1 MKIVFLSNFFNHHQ
15 KPLSDAL
22 YAHLGDDYAFIETR
36 EMTEERK
43 KMGWGGI
50 EKPPYVKQTYTSA
63 EDSAICQA
71 LIDGADVVLHG
82 SAPASLIAPRLR
94 AKKLTFHVGERPY
107 KQGLPFYKVLRHAH
121 LYHKK
126 FRGAYF
132 LAASAFASA
141 DFKKVGMF
149 RGKAYKWG
157 YFTALYDYESFAE
170 LQALKNEKI
179 SILWVSRLIPLKHP
193 EAPIAVAAHLRE
205 RGIPFDL
212 NMIGNGPMEE
222 SVRAAVEE
230 KGLGDSVHLLGA
242 MTPDEVRAHMEKSNI
257 FLFTSDKNEG
267 WGAVL
272 NEAMNSGCATVASH
286 AIGSVPFLIEDGKN
300 GLIYE
305 SGNHADLC
313 EKVAR
318 LAADP
323 DECRRLGEAAYFT
336 MKNEWNAEN
345 AAEKLLVLCEHLL
358 SGEKTPAPFAY
369 GVCSPALPL
378 RDDWIRRK
386 ASL

>member
-1 MKIVFLSNFFNHHQ
+1 MKVVFLSNFFNHHQ

-22 YAHLGDDYAFIETR
+22 YARLGEAYTFVETQ
-36 EMTEERK
+36 EMSEERK

-63 EDSAICQA
+63 ADLAACQA

-107 KQGLPFYKVLRHAH
+107 KQGLPFYKVLRHAY

-132 LAASAFASA
+132 LAASAFAAA
-141 DFKKVGMF
+141 DFKRVGMF
-149 RGKAYKWG
+149 RDKVYKWG
-157 YFTALYDYESFAE
+157 YFTALYEYESFETLAE
-170 LQALKNEKI
+170 LKHTGA
-179 SILWVSRLIPLKHP
+179 SILWVSRLIELKHP
-193 EAPIAVAAHLRE
+193 EAPLAVAAYLRE
-205 RGIPFDL
+205 RGVPFEL
-212 NMIGNGPMEE
+212 NMIGNGPLEDTL
-222 SVRAAVEE
+222 RAEIE
-230 KGLGDSVHLLGA
+230 KKGLSDRVHLLGA
-242 MTPDEVRAHMEKSNI
+242 MTPEEVRGYMEKSNI

-286 AIGSVPFLIEDGKN
+286 AIGSVPFLIKNGEN

-305 SGNHADLC
+305 SGNTRDLC
-313 EKVAR
+313 EKVEGLLR
-318 LAADP
+318 DP
-323 DECRRLGEAAYFT
+323 DECRRMGDAAYLT

-345 AAEKLLVLCEHLL
+345 AASKLLALCERILA
-358 SGEKTPAPFAY
+358 GEARPAPFAD
-369 GVCSPALPL
+369 GVCSKAALL
-378 RDDWIRRK
+378 ADDWIRK
-386 ASL
+386 